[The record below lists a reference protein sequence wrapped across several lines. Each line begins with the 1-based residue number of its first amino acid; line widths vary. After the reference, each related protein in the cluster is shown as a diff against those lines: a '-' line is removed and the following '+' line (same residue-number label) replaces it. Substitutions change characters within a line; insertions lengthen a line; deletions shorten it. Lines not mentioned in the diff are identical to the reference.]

1 MGYTKVPKGKP
12 KLRDKSKKK
21 KKKTPLPYLEP
32 DQSIKSNMQ

>member
-21 KKKTPLPYLEP
+21 KKNSFALLRAGPINKV
-32 DQSIKSNMQ
+32 